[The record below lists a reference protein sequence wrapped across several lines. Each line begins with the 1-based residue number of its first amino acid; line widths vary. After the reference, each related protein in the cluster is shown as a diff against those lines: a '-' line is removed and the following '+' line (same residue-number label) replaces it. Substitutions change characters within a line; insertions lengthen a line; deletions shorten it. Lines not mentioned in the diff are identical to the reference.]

1 MRIREST
8 RIVIPLL
15 LLFIML
21 GLLSGI
27 VGMFFLI
34 ASGKHEVILYQS
46 IGYGL
51 VLLLYFLIL
60 FTGYFYLM
68 AIISK
73 IRDDEKIKEQD
84 KKIEKYE
91 KEFERLKKNE

>member
-27 VGMFFLI
+27 VGTLFLI
-34 ASGKHEVILYQS
+34 EAGRHEAILYQS
-46 IGYGL
+46 IGYIL
-51 VLLLYFLIL
+51 TVILYFLIL

-73 IRDDEKIKEQD
+73 IRDDEKIRNLSE
-84 KKIEKYE
+84 EL
-91 KEFERLKKNE
+91 ERLKKRE